1 MENYTKYALK
11 PEAELE
17 QLLAGLDNLFVI
29 ACNKCFKEYDTTQ
42 EPDRDAFLAIAG
54 RLGKT
59 VTGSASIDFLCNKTQ
74 TDRKLL
80 DLIPEGTEN
89 IVVISCGL
97 GIQTVA
103 SIEELPV
110 YAASNSL
117 NYTGHHGMALTK
129 KACDAC
135 AQCYLNITGGICPIV
150 DCSKSLVNGQCG
162 GAKNGKCEVSPDKD
176 CAWEKIQQRLAAQ
189 GRLSE
194 LTSQPVQLRDYS
206 KVNFKVIN
214 DYVKS
219 IRQKRFDGWYGGVH
233 PVEGKEATEHLRP
246 VQFPAPDTVA
256 INLAQHAGAPA
267 TPIVAVGDYV
277 KVGQKIGEA
286 AGFIRANVHASVSG
300 TVIAIENRTHATRGN
315 QCLHVVIANDKQDV
329 LHESVQPNK
338 SLDELTPDEIVAIV
352 KEAGIIGMGGAGFP
366 MNVKLK
372 PRTPVD
378 TVLLNGCECEP
389 LLTADHQLMLG
400 RPDDVIFGLK
410 AMMKAVNAP
419 RGIIVIEENK
429 PDAIAL
435 MREKTEGMEGIE
447 VLEVSTQYPQGGE
460 KMLIKRALGRQV
472 PSGGLPSDVGC
483 VVANVSTSKAVANA
497 IQLGMPVTERIVTI
511 TGERVKNPTN
521 FIVKIGTNVREL
533 LDCCGGV
540 TGDAEYVVKVGG
552 PMMGAIQPLLD
563 VATTK
568 CTNGI
573 TVYDVDETE
582 PQECIKCGRCVDV
595 CPMSLQPLHFAKFSG
610 AGDPALLKKLN
621 IMDCMECRCCE
632 YICSSKIP
640 LVSLIRIGKN
650 AVRGMK

>member
-117 NYTGHHGMALTK
+117 NYTGHHGMALTR

-219 IRQKRFDGWYGGVH
+219 IRESRFAGYYGGVH
-233 PVEGKEATEHLRP
+233 PVEGKEATEHLDLVR
-246 VQFPAPDTVA
+246 FPAPKTAV
-256 INLAQHAGAPA
+256 IPLSMHLGAPA
-267 TPIVAVGDYV
+267 NAIVAVGDYV

-286 AGFIRANVHASVSG
+286 AGFISAPVHSSVSG
-300 TVIAIENRTHATRGN
+300 TVVAIEERPHASRGK
-315 QCLHVVIANDKQDV
+315 CLSVVIESDGLEV
-329 LHESVQPNK
+329 LHESIKPNK
-338 SLDELTPDEIVAIV
+338 PLEELTPDEIIEIV
-352 KEAGIIGMGGAGFP
+352 KEAGIVGMGGAGFP
-366 MNVKLK
+366 TYVKLK
-372 PRTPVD
+372 PGKPIEA
-378 TVLLNGCECEP
+378 VLINACECEP
-389 LLTADHQLMLG
+389 MLTADHRVLLAYA
-400 RPDDVIFGLK
+400 DEIIHGLK
-410 AMMKAVNAP
+410 AVMKTVDAP
-419 RGIIVIEENK
+419 RGVIVIEDNK
-429 PDAIAL
+429 PDAIEL
-435 MREKTEGMEGIE
+435 LQSKCEEGMEVCIAK
-447 VLEVSTQYPQGGE
+447 TKYPQGGE
-460 KMLIKRALGRQV
+460 KMLIKRVLGRMV
-472 PSGGLPSDVGC
+472 PSGKLPADVGA
-483 VVANVSTSKAVANA
+483 VVCNVSTVKAISDA
-497 IQLGMPVTERIVTI
+497 ITTGMPLI
-511 TGERVKNPTN
+511 ERVTTVTGKYIPNPGN
-521 FIVKIGTNVREL
+521 FIVKVGTSAADLVAH
-533 LDCCGGV
+533 CGGV
-540 TGDAEYVVKVGG
+540 SAEDATVKAGG
-552 PMMGAIQPLLD
+552 PMMGFIQETLD
-563 VATTK
+563 TPIMK
-568 CTNGI
+568 GSNGI
-573 TVYDVDETE
+573 IAIDTDVSE

-595 CPMSLQPLHFAKFSG
+595 CPMSLEPLHFAKFSG

-632 YICSSKIP
+632 FICSSKIP
-640 LVSLIRIGKN
+640 LVTLIKIGKN